1 MLYQVKVEREYSLAE
16 LKKTDNI
23 CSILQ
28 QQAKHQNE
36 WQVK

>member
-1 MLYQVKVEREYSLAE
+1 MSDQAKVERKNGEAE
-16 LKKTDNI
+16 LRKTDNI

-28 QQAKHQNE
+28 QQTGHQNE